1 MLPPPPMRHPLAPCL
16 LGAVLVVAV
25 LCLLGCFRASP
36 ALPRGG
42 EIRLPG
48 GTVIRQP
55 ENAEAPATA
64 RITYVYDPLSD
75 PAFKRVSA
83 ALAARAKGL
92 QPVGPAT
99 VEEAPIP
106 AMQGTLIELSTGQP
120 AVTDTTKI
128 ETTKAELASRQPLLY
143 IGSACILAGLLIAT
157 LLKYPTPGG
166 MTALAGGA
174 LIGAHTYPWLGAA
187 AAALLAAAA
196 AMYIGHE
203 IGERK
208 TSATTTP

>member
-1 MLPPPPMRHPLAPCL
+1 MLPPPPMRSPLARCL
-16 LGAVLVVAV
+16 IAALVVLSLV
-25 LCLLGCFRASP
+25 GCQIAHP
-36 ALPRGG
+36 TLPRGG

-48 GTVIRQP
+48 GTVVRQP

-75 PAFKRVSA
+75 PIFRRASA
-83 ALAARAKGL
+83 EIAARARAPQAAGSTASPAE
-92 QPVGPAT
+92 PVPA
-99 VEEAPIP
+99 IS
-106 AMQGTLIELSTGQP
+106 GTLIELSTGQP
-120 AVTDTTKI
+120 SVTDTTAV
-128 ETTKAELASRQPLLY
+128 EQTKAALASRQPLLY
-143 IGSACILAGLLIAT
+143 IGAACILAGLLIAT
-157 LLKYPTPGG
+157 LLHYPTPGG

-187 AAALLAAAA
+187 AAALLAAAV

-208 TSATTTP
+208 SSSTPAAS